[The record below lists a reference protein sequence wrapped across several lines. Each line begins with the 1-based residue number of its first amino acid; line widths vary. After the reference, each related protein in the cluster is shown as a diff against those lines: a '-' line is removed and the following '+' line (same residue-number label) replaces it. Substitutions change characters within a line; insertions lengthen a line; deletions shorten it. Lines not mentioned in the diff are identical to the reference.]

1 MSACQRNS
9 SFLIFCLGLAN
20 QLLKQYNPSSTAA
33 SVSSDQPDHTLLV
46 KLNKLQDENKKLQ
59 AQLNSRSGEAT
70 SSELQYK
77 NYQQEID
84 ILKKKLSMSLEE
96 NKRMHK
102 EFTENSEKAHKEYT
116 LDSMETHNGSL
127 KRDNEI
133 MKIKLK
139 QYEQLQSLT
148 AMLQE
153 SHK

>member
-1 MSACQRNS
+1 LK
-9 SFLIFCLGLAN
+9 LIFFYCFIYPGLAN
-20 QLLKQYNPSSTAA
+20 QLLKQYNNNPNGADVNSE
-33 SVSSDQPDHTLLV
+33 QPDHSLLL

-59 AQLNSRSGEAT
+59 MQLNNRGGEAT

-77 NYQQEID
+77 NYQQEIE
-84 ILKKKLSMSLEE
+84 ILKKKLSNALEE

-116 LDSMETHNGSL
+116 LGSMETQNGSL
-127 KRDNEI
+127 IRDNEI